1 MRHDWSTYASEGHRL
16 LVMTIRVAE
25 QLGKAGDRFLKPYR
39 ITLVQLNILAVLST
53 APDGLPQSKL
63 SERLV
68 VSRANVTG
76 LVRRL
81 KALGLC
87 KTVGHPGDARVKT
100 VKLTPAGRKLLDR
113 LQAPYFAEIERFTGA
128 FREAE
133 KKAASDLFER
143 LEAVLRGPG
152 ARRKG

>member
-1 MRHDWSTYASEGHRL
+1 MRHDWSRFYSEGHRL
-16 LVMTIRVAE
+16 LVLAIRVAE

-39 ITLVQLNILAVLST
+39 ITLVQLNILTVLST
-53 APDGLPQSKL
+53 VPDGLPQSKL

-87 KTVGHPGDARVKT
+87 KTVGNPNDARIKT
-100 VKLTPAGRKLLDR
+100 VRLTPAGRKLLDR
-113 LQAPYFAEIERFTGA
+113 LETGYFTEIERITACFK
-128 FREAE
+128 EAE
-133 KKAASDLFER
+133 KKSASDLLDR
-143 LEAVLRGPG
+143 LEKVVQTPDA
-152 ARRKG
+152 